1 MKKSLL
7 CMLLLAAWASAQ
19 SPVATQTDLQA
30 LQLRKEQLKAELNR
44 LDQDLRRTDSLSQWE
59 SNWFQQQKIR
69 QEQAIAG
76 RKAELQNLQQRLAA
90 VRAESQK
97 ERLRESSAKVQVES
111 FASRLKFFNQELE
124 RQARVLEGQ
133 IQNSLPWQQ
142 ESRLDRV
149 RALIREL
156 QAGTASPEEGLGRL
170 RALWDEEIRFGDE
183 VVLTETSMT
192 RLNGALVNVKLLRLG
207 NVGMAYTD
215 AEGKYYGILRAEQS
229 GNTSKKV
236 WFEDLNFEQR
246 EMVRRAIEIKS
257 GKMAPDLGKLPWWGL
272 ALKSESVPASAAP
285 SKETR

>member
-59 SNWFQQQKIR
+59 SNWFQQQKTR

-215 AEGKYYGILRAEQS
+215 AEGKYYGILRSEQS
-229 GNTSKKV
+229 GNASKKV